1 MKKQDILQLM
11 SPKMSKKKDEKI
23 KNLHIRIED
32 LERLLRKSRKSER
45 FWRKKCDLLGQETID
60 LSLALR
66 FAAND
71 KIQQIS
77 QMGKG
82 QKGAWELKDEK
93 SS

>member
-1 MKKQDILQLM
+1 MKKQVILQLM
-11 SPKMSKKKDEKI
+11 CPKMSEKKDKKI

-77 QMGKG
+77 QMSKS

-93 SS
+93 S